1 MEPSRD
7 DFVIALRSAF
17 LKKGTQQRFS
27 LLSLIF
33 FSIILLILGSFN
45 FKVIDYV
52 KITIKEVVYRS
63 SFIVSVPENF
73 LKNNFLIV
81 NSHLKLYEENKKNA
95 SELNRL
101 KVKDL
106 SQKIM
111 ILENIKY
118 KKLIDEYFI
127 GDKETVAK
135 VLIDKQSPFLRSII
149 INKGSKN
156 NVELGMVVLD
166 EGYLVGKIV
175 EVNFFTSRVLLISDI
190 NSKIPV
196 SLQPGDIQAIMS
208 GKEKQEGVLQYIRF
222 KNLPEI
228 NEEIQVITSGAGGF
242 FKTGIPIGVI
252 AIDDEILANNKKD
265 KIVNF
270 HRDFSQLKYVK
281 VVSFSKEKKI
291 LDLSSKNNALKLENE
306 IKDTSQQQE
315 TLRILLEQK
324 KIADEIRIK
333 IQKENDSLRID
344 RIRLKKESNFF
355 KNENVRLKNEVLV
368 DKITNNKNLVQ
379 DEEIKFLKMNLYYGH
394 KCRKNFLNNGYKV
407 NTVKYRKCV
416 LNKGIKRINEW
427 NSPK

>member
-270 HRDFSQLKYVK
+270 RRDFSQLKYVK

-394 KCRKNFLNNGYKV
+394 KSRKNFINDRYKV
-407 NTVKYRKCV
+407 GTAEYRKCV
-416 LNKGIKRINEW
+416 LNKGLDQ
-427 NSPK
+427 